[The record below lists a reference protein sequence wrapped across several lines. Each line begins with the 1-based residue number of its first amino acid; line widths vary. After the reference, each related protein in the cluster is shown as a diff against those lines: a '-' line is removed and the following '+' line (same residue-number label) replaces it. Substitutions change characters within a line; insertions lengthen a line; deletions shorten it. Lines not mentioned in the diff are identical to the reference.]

1 MRAVDCFPWLFRR
14 PIGGDVI
21 GMATGEA
28 LAHLRR
34 LEIEGRAV
42 REVRGGVWWFRR
54 A

>member
-1 MRAVDCFPWLFRR
+1 
-14 PIGGDVI
+14 

-42 REVRGGVWWFRR
+42 RDVADGVWWYR
-54 A
+54 AA